1 MWPPAQVILKAEGLK
16 DLTTRRFNDAV

>member
-1 MWPPAQVILKAEGLK
+1 MWPPAQVILKAKGLK